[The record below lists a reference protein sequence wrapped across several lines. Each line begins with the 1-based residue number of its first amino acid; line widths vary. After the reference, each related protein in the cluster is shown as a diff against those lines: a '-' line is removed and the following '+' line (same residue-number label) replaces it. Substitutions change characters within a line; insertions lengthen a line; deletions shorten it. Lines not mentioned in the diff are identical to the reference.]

1 MQNSEQLSLT
11 TPRLPSGGGAISGMK
26 GNIAS
31 AGPDGAASFTLPLP
45 VSAGRGYSPSLALS
59 YHSRSGNGFFGMGWN
74 INLPAVRRRTNK
86 GTPAYDENDEFLGPD
101 GEVLVP
107 ALNKEGESEIRSATT
122 LLSIDL
128 EETFSVY
135 AYRSRTETDFSRL
148 EFWKPVSQSEPGFWV
163 IYSADGQV
171 HLMGR
176 NSQSRISPPKKP
188 SQVAVWLAESS
199 VSATGE
205 QIYWQ
210 YRAEDDAHCEE
221 SEKNTHA
228 DVTIQRYLTAVWY
241 GNKVAARKLPALV
254 SDPLPADWLFT
265 LVIDYGERGT
275 NPSVPPDWLAPGNGD
290 WPCRKDCFSGY
301 EYGFEIRTRRLCR
314 QVLMYH
320 DVTALLAGET
330 QSKSEPLLVSRMM
343 LTYVENASITTL
355 EAVQQ
360 IAYEPDETPV
370 TLPPLTLNWQ
380 DLTLL
385 GEKEWQKRSDMG
397 KYNLLQPYQMVD
409 LNGEGTAGILY
420 QNGNAWWYRAPVRDP
435 NGGADGITWDK
446 PTRLPVIPSLW
457 DGGMLADLNGDGY
470 LEWVYTAIGTA
481 GRYQQTPEH
490 SWSRFM
496 PFKTLPVEY
505 SHIRAQLADIIGA
518 GFSDI
523 VLIGP
528 KSVRLYSGTD
538 DGWKSARVVLQ
549 SDDITLPQF
558 NSNDRV
564 LVAFSDM
571 AGSGQQHLTEVRA
584 DGVSYWPNLGHG
596 LFGRPIKMTG
606 FSQPVESFNPEQ
618 LYLADVDGSGTTD
631 LIYALSDKLLV
642 WINQSG
648 NHFAEPVN
656 ISLPEGV
663 HYDRTCS
670 LQLADIQGMGVAS
683 LVLTIPHPVPSHW
696 TYHLTTQK
704 PWLLKGI
711 NNNMGARHTLTYRSS
726 AQFWLDEKAENVA
739 RNKPVSP
746 CYLPFAMHTLS
757 RTEVM
762 DEITG
767 NNLVSTVRYRC
778 GAWDRRERE
787 FRGFGFVEVSDTDIQ
802 SASGTE
808 AAISMPA
815 ISRTWYATG
824 LQAVDESLKNEYWSG
839 DDWTFALYQS
849 RFTTGS
855 GDSEQIYV
863 PDEETEFWLHRGLKG
878 MLLRNELYGSD
889 ASSLAEIPYS
899 VSESRT
905 QVRLLESRGSFSVV
919 HPQVVESRVY
929 SYERISCDPQCSQQ
943 VLLSSDEYG
952 LPLKQVSLSYPRRVK
967 PAQSPYPYTLPD
979 TLFDSSYDDQQ
990 QVAHLTLTR
999 STWHNLSEQTN
1010 GIWMTGLS
1018 DSIRNDIFTLAATSI
1033 PAEGFMLENL
1043 LTSDGPLTD
1052 EQSLFGGQQQIWYLD
1067 GQGEA
1072 TTGNLAFPPRMQFSE
1087 TAVFDEDIVALMAED
1102 LNPSRLELAG
1112 YTQSPYLFA
1121 QTDELTQSLW
1131 TVRSGYQTYASDE
1144 HFFLPIAGRDTLL
1157 AGENKISRDP
1167 FDCVITQT
1175 EDAAGLTVSAEYDWR
1190 FMKPIRV
1197 TDVNDNIV
1205 SLTLDALGRV
1215 TTSRFWGTEN
1225 GEEIGY
1231 SECAFTQPTTADAA
1245 IALVAPLP
1253 VNQCLVY
1260 VTDSWQESQMDR
1272 LPPHVVVLTTDRY
1285 DNDPL
1290 QQIRQ
1295 QVTFSDGFGRVL
1307 QVSVRQTT
1315 GEAWQRGED
1324 GSLISGA
1331 DALPA
1336 MTVTDFRWSTSG
1348 RTEYD
1353 NKGQAVRT
1361 YQPYFLDTW
1370 QYVSDDS
1377 ARRDLYADTHCFDP
1391 LGREWQVITA
1401 KGFLK
1406 RTFFTPWFMV
1416 SEDEN
1421 DTASEAGSRVSPDN
1435 AL

>member
-1 MQNSEQLSLT
+1 MKNSEQLSLT
-11 TPRLPSGGGAISGMK
+11 TPKLPSGGGAISGIK
-26 GNIAS
+26 GDIAS
-31 AGPDGAASFTLPLP
+31 AGPDGATSFTLPLP
-45 VSAGRGYSPSLALS
+45 VSAGRGYAPPLALS
-59 YHSRSGNGFFGMGWN
+59 YHSRSGNSFFGIGWN

-101 GEVLVP
+101 GEVLVQV
-107 ALNKEGESEIRSATT
+107 LNTEGDLEVRSTTT
-122 LLSIDL
+122 LLSTEL
-128 EETFSVY
+128 GETFSVY
-135 AYRSRTETDFSRL
+135 TYRSRTENDFSRL
-148 EFWKPVSQSEPGFWV
+148 EFWKPISQSESGFWV
-163 IYSADGQV
+163 IYSTDGQV

-176 NSQSRISPPKKP
+176 NSQSRISHPQKP
-188 SQVAVWLAESS
+188 SQIAVWLAESS

-210 YRAEDDAHCEE
+210 YRAEDDADCEE
-221 SEKNTHA
+221 SEKSNHA
-228 DVTIQRYLTAVWY
+228 DVTVQRYLTAVWY

-265 LVIDYGERGT
+265 LVFDYGERGT
-275 NPSVPPDWLAPGNGD
+275 NLSVPPDWQEPGSGE

-314 QVLMYH
+314 QVLIYH
-320 DVTALLAGET
+320 DVASLLAGET
-330 QSKSEPLLVSRMM
+330 LSESVPFLVSRVM

-355 EAVQQ
+355 KTVQH

-380 DLTLL
+380 DLTLS
-385 GEKEWQKRSDMG
+385 GVEQWQKRSDMG

-420 QNGNAWWYRAPVRDP
+420 QNANAWWYRAPVRDL
-435 NGGADGITWDK
+435 NGGKDGITWDK
-446 PTRLPVIPSLW
+446 PIRLPVIPSLR
-457 DGGMLADLNGDGY
+457 DGGTLADLNGDGY

-481 GRYQQTPEH
+481 GRYQQTAEH
-490 SWSRFM
+490 SWSRFV
-496 PFKTLPVEY
+496 PFKALPVEY
-505 SHIRAQLADIIGA
+505 SHIRAQLADIVGA

-538 DGWKSARVVLQ
+538 DGWKPARVVLQ
-549 SDDITLPQF
+549 SDDIILPQF
-558 NSNDRV
+558 NSNDKV
-564 LVAFSDM
+564 MVAFSDM

-584 DGVSYWPNLGHG
+584 DGVSYWPNLGNG

-606 FSQPVESFNPEQ
+606 FSQPAESFNPEQ

-648 NHFAEPVN
+648 NQFAEPVS

-663 HYDRTCS
+663 CYDRTCS
-670 LQLADIQGMGVAS
+670 LQLADIQGLGIAS
-683 LVLTIPHPVPSHW
+683 LVLTIPHPEPSHW
-696 TYHLTTQK
+696 TYHLMAQK

-711 NNNMGARHTLTYRSS
+711 NNNMGVRHTLTYRSS
-726 AQFWLDEKAENVA
+726 AQFWLDEKAENVSK
-739 RNKPVSP
+739 NKPVSP
-746 CYLPFAMHTLS
+746 CYLPFVMHTLS
-757 RTEVM
+757 CTEVM

-787 FRGFGFVEVSDTDIQ
+787 FRGFGFVEISDSDIHM
-802 SASGTE
+802 ASGTE
-808 AAISMPA
+808 AAIAMPA

-824 LQAVDESLKNEYWSG
+824 LQKVDESLQNEYWSG
-839 DDWTFALYQS
+839 DDGAFAVYQP

-855 GDSEQIYV
+855 GNSEQIYI
-863 PDEETEFWLHRGLKG
+863 PDDETKFWLYRGLKG

-899 VSESRT
+899 VNENRI
-905 QVRLLESRGSFSVV
+905 QVRLLESRGSFSIV
-919 HPQVVESRVY
+919 HPQMVESRVY
-929 SYERISCDPQCSQQ
+929 NYERISCDPQCSQQ
-943 VLLSSDEYG
+943 LLLSSDEYG
-952 LPLKQVSLSYPRRVK
+952 LPLKQVSINYPRRLK
-967 PAQSPYPYTLPD
+967 PVTSPYPYTLPD

-990 QVAHLTLTR
+990 QVAHLVLTR
-999 STWHNLSEQTN
+999 NSWHNLSEQTN

-1018 DSIRNDIFTLAATSI
+1018 DSIRNDIYKLAAASI
-1033 PAEGFMLENL
+1033 PAEGFILENL
-1043 LTSDGPLTD
+1043 LTSEGPLTN
-1052 EQSLFGGQQQIWYLD
+1052 EQSLFGGQQQTWYLD
-1067 GQGEA
+1067 DQGEA
-1072 TTGNLAFPPRMQFSE
+1072 ATGNLAFPPRIHFNE
-1087 TAVFDEDIVALMAED
+1087 TAVFDEDIAALMAED
-1102 LNPSRLELAG
+1102 LTPSRLELAG
-1112 YTQSPYLFA
+1112 YKKSPYLFA
-1121 QTDELTQSLW
+1121 QTDELTKTLW
-1131 TVRSGYQTYASDE
+1131 TMRSGYLTYTSAK
-1144 HFFLPIAGRDTLL
+1144 HFFRPITVQETLL
-1157 AGENKISRDP
+1157 TAKSKVYRDP

-1175 EDAAGLTVSAEYDWR
+1175 EDAVGLTVSAEYDWR

-1197 TDVNDNIV
+1197 TDFNDNTV
-1205 SLTLDALGRV
+1205 SLTFDALGRV

-1225 GEEIGY
+1225 GKETGY
-1231 SECAFTQPTTADAA
+1231 SDSMFTQPATADAA
-1245 IALVAPLP
+1245 ISLAAPLP
-1253 VNQCLVY
+1253 VNQCMVY
-1260 VTDSWQESQMDR
+1260 VTDSWQEAQVDR

-1290 QQIRQ
+1290 QKIRQ
-1295 QVTFSDGFGRVL
+1295 HVVFSDGFGRVL
-1307 QVSVRQTT
+1307 QTSVRQPM
-1315 GEAWQRGED
+1315 GEAWLRGED

-1331 DALPA
+1331 DASPA
-1336 MTVTDFRWSTSG
+1336 MAVTDFRWSTSG

-1370 QYVSDDS
+1370 KYVSDDS

-1406 RTFFTPWFMV
+1406 RTFFTPWFTV

-1421 DTASEAGSRVSPDN
+1421 DAAAEADSIV
-1435 AL
+1435 L